1 MKNVIKGFVFLLLL
15 LVGSFYVDAKSTFV
29 NNNNIKMSATE
40 YNNLLSLGFTKN
52 EILNMKQTEFDN
64 NKNLTGKIVSQK
76 TTIIPTES
84 NSKSLKSYYPG
95 YVETVGKKMTT
106 TIISVNNRYRYKVT
120 VEWKSMPS
128 TRSYD
133 IIGIG
138 IDPIVRIASGLY
150 FQSNY
155 CYSANNCSSNG
166 VNTQNIT
173 STGATSTFKLPSASV
188 VSMDSYLY
196 FEVEKNVGYTITQL
210 NAAGDYSHAT
220 SSISLSNAQNHSIN
234 AAGIH
239 LNSSISGYY
248 DSIPAAVAVLT
259 CNW

>member
-1 MKNVIKGFVFLLLL
+1 MKNAIKGFVFLLLL
-15 LVGSFYVDAKSTFV
+15 LFGSFYVNAETIFV
-29 NNNNIKMSATE
+29 NNNNIKMTATE
-40 YNNLLSLGFTKN
+40 YNNLINLGFTKD
-52 EILNMKQTEFDN
+52 EILNMKKEEFDN
-64 NKNLTGKIVSQK
+64 NKNLTGKIVFQETK
-76 TTIIPTES
+76 MIPTE
-84 NSKSLKSYYPG
+84 NNFKSLRGYYPG

-155 CYSANNCSSNG
+155 CYSVNNCSSNG
-166 VNTQNIT
+166 VNTQKIT

-188 VSMDSYLY
+188 VSMNSYVY
-196 FEVEKNVGYTITQL
+196 FEVEKNVNYTITQL

-220 SSISLSNAQNHSIN
+220 SSISLSNSQNHSIN
-234 AAGIH
+234 VAGIQ

-248 DSIPAAVAVLT
+248 DSIPAAVANLT